1 MDRKNSPEPIIVDH
15 LSVAVLGGTQP
26 DKLDSLLVRSDDD
39 GLLARFLVTFPN
51 PAPLQRPSTVMDEAT
66 VQRAFE
72 KLRTLEPAIDDEG
85 NKRPFFLHFEG
96 LAQDALQAFRQQ
108 CRTWEEEA
116 SGLMKGHIGK
126 LPGLAVRVA
135 TVLALLDSVAEGG
148 DVVASIGVTHINRA
162 RHYFGEH
169 LRQHAFKA
177 YGAASLPPELRAA
190 SRIAEI
196 IKAEGLRQLSTRE
209 IQRRRLV
216 GLQSAREVGPT
227 FAALEAAGWV
237 SQMEQPVGRG
247 RPAKVY
253 AVNPRLEDMT

>member
-1 MDRKNSPEPIIVDH
+1 MFFEFEPAEEH
-15 LSVAVLGGTQP
+15 GEAHHEQQVADDGAGDAGLHHVNEPGTQ
-26 DKLDSLLVRSDDD
+26 RED
-39 GLLARFLVTFPN
+39 G
-51 PAPLQRPSTVMDEAT
+51 
-66 VQRAFE
+66 
-72 KLRTLEPAIDDEG
+72 DDEFCG
-85 NKRPFFLHFEG
+85 
-96 LAQDALQAFRQQ
+96 
-108 CRTWEEEA
+108 
-116 SGLMKGHIGK
+116 
-126 LPGLAVRVA
+126 
-135 TVLALLDSVAEGG
+135 VAEGG

-169 LRQHAFKA
+169 LRQHAFKTS
-177 YGAASLPPELRAA
+177 GEASLPPELRAA

-196 IKAEGLRQLSTRE
+196 IKAECVRQLSTRE